1 MTTETAT
8 ASTATTDAGTT
19 QDTTTAA
26 VDQTTATTTTTE
38 VKGDANA
45 DTSTQDGV
53 AKNDGKADDAPPVYD
68 FKAPEGVELD
78 ATAVD
83 RFKTVAGELKLPAE
97 SAQKV
102 VDLYADIRKAEAEAF
117 ANQVQAWGDE
127 VKADKELGGDKLAE
141 NLAVAKKAVDAF
153 GSDEIRSLLD
163 STGMGN
169 HPAVVRMMVKIGKAI
184 SEDGFVKGA
193 PPTPAK
199 SFYDNSNMN

>member
-1 MTTETAT
+1 
-8 ASTATTDAGTT
+8 
-19 QDTTTAA
+19 
-26 VDQTTATTTTTE
+26 
-38 VKGDANA
+38 
-45 DTSTQDGV
+45 
-53 AKNDGKADDAPPVYD
+53 
-68 FKAPEGVELD
+68 VELD
-78 ATAVD
+78 TTAVD
-83 RFKTVAGELKLPAE
+83 RFKAVAGELKLPAE

-127 VKADKELGGDKLAE
+127 VKADKEIGGDKLAE

-153 GSDEIRSLLD
+153 GGDEIRSLLD

-193 PPTPAK
+193 PKSPAK

>member
-1 MTTETAT
+1 MTETAT

-19 QDTTTAA
+19 QGTTTAA

-38 VKGDANA
+38 VKDAANANTDTKDAEAKDDGKGGDAA
-45 DTSTQDGV
+45 
-53 AKNDGKADDAPPVYD
+53 APVYE
-68 FKAPEGVELD
+68 FKAPEGVELN
-78 ATAVD
+78 TVAVD
-83 RFKTVAGELKLPAE
+83 EFKAIATELKLPAE
-97 SAQKV
+97 GAQKV
-102 VDLYADIRKAEAEAF
+102 VDLYAKLEQQRSEAF

-127 VKADKELGGDKLAE
+127 VKADKEIGGDKLAE

-153 GSDEIRSLLD
+153 GGDEIRSLLD

-193 PPTPAK
+193 PKSPAK

>member
-1 MTTETAT
+1 MTTDTAT

-19 QDTTTAA
+19 QDTTAA
-26 VDQTTATTTTTE
+26 VDTTAATTTTTE

-45 DTSTQDGV
+45 GTSTQDGV
-53 AKNDGKADDAPPVYD
+53 AKDEGAKADEPIAYD
-68 FKAPEGVELD
+68 FKMPEGVELD
-78 ATAVD
+78 VAAAD
-83 RFKTVAGELKLPAE
+83 EFKGIAAELKLPAE

-102 VDLYADIRKAEAEAF
+102 VDLYAKLQAKQAESF

-127 VKADKELGGDKLAE
+127 VKADKEIGGDKLAE

-153 GSDEIRSLLD
+153 GGDEIRSLLD

-193 PPTPAK
+193 PKNPAK
-199 SFYDNSNMN
+199 SFYENSNMN